1 MIRVAVA
8 RVHILIIV
16 SSRLRR
22 PETDGERAGGGG
34 KGKINDIS
42 APRLSGNIWF

>member
-34 KGKINDIS
+34 GKINDIS

>member
-22 PETDGERAGGGG
+22 PETDGERAGGG
-34 KGKINDIS
+34 KINDIS